1 MLSFE
6 VQMALTNVES
16 VSEETSFAAAY
27 FSFYFSLLLLTF
39 RSLPSPSLY
48 PPQTPHAPA
57 PCHVTLAQS
66 VGGHAISGQA
76 NLKVRESHVSAF
88 SKI

>member
-66 VGGHAISGQA
+66 VGGGHAIFGQ
-76 NLKVRESHVSAF
+76 
-88 SKI
+88 I